1 MSQRPVILVPPFRR
15 RPEKFWLWLPGI
27 VTLGW
32 VFFTLLLY
40 VNGPYRWLDQSHD
53 RLIRYIVTTMAFFAV
68 GYALGLQKK
77 SRPPLFEKPPLRLLK
92 VSGLLVGLPL
102 FAVLVT
108 GDLFRWVALARR
120 GIGDAYRAWTDAA
133 GTSFWPYLDIFVAP
147 LTAPFIPVSIF
158 YWRRLP
164 RVYKLALSFVLV
176 VMMVA
181 TVSSGR
187 RSGVVSVAMVAIAS
201 LAARVAGAPLTQR
214 RRLVKRFVLLLIVF
228 VMLMLPFL
236 RFVAEGRAGLYVD
249 LTYNPVTRERP
260 EPEHFL
266 TRTIPVKWAPTFFT
280 GVFYVTHGYF
290 PLEQALEMPFI
301 GITYG
306 LGQSW
311 FLARQA
317 ERLGVPESVLAPAYD
332 RRLTERGYVVGDFWM
347 TVFPW
352 LASDLTFPGTWFAL
366 ALFGYLLARSWE
378 SATTTGHPWSI
389 TLFGILIYFSWS
401 LPMSNP
407 MQDGAG
413 LTRMIGVYLIWAVC
427 MFIEAHRRA
436 LVREAAPR
444 PPSLAPAGGSA
455 VS

>member
-15 RPEKFWLWLPGI
+15 RPESFWLWLPGV
-27 VTLGW
+27 VTIGW
-32 VFFTLLLY
+32 VLLTLTLY
-40 VNGPYRWLDQSHD
+40 VYGPYRWLGRSHD
-53 RLIRYIVTTMAFFAV
+53 GLIRYILTTMVFFGV
-68 GYALGLQKK
+68 GYWIGLRKK
-77 SRPPLFEKPPLRLLK
+77 SRPPLFERPPLRLLQL
-92 VSGLLVGLPL
+92 SGVLVALPL
-102 FAVLVT
+102 ISAIVT
-108 GDLFRWVALARR
+108 GDLFRWIKLARG
-120 GIGDAYRAWTDAA
+120 GIGEAYRAWTEAA
-133 GTSFWPYLDIFVAP
+133 GTAFWPYVDIFLAP

-158 YWRRLP
+158 YWHRLP
-164 RVYKLALSFVLV
+164 RAYKLALSLVLL
-176 VMMVA
+176 VMMTA

-187 RSGVVSVAMVAIAS
+187 RSGVVSVAMVAIAA
-201 LAARVAGAPLTQR
+201 LAARVAGAPLSQR

-228 VMLMLPFL
+228 VLLMLPFL
-236 RFVAEGRAGLYVD
+236 RFVAEGRAGIYVD

-260 EPEHFL
+260 EPEHIL
-266 TRTIPVKWAPTFFT
+266 TRVVPTAWAPTFFT

-290 PLEQALEMPFI
+290 PLEDCLEMDFM

-332 RRLTERGYVVGDFWM
+332 RRLTQLGYVVGDFWM

-352 LASDLTFPGTWFAL
+352 FASDVTFPGTWFLL
-366 ALFGYLLARSWE
+366 AVFGYLLARSWE
-378 SATTTGHPWSI
+378 SSATTGHPWSI

-413 LTRMIGVYLIWAVC
+413 LTRMVGVYLIWAVY
-427 MFIEAHRRA
+427 MFFENHRRA
-436 LVREAAPR
+436 LLAERAASA
-444 PPSLAPAGGSA
+444 PSLAPAGGSA
-455 VS
+455 AS

>member
-1 MSQRPVILVPPFRR
+1 MSQRRVILVPPFRR
-15 RPEKFWLWLPGI
+15 RPENFWLWLPGV
-27 VTLGW
+27 VTIGW
-32 VFFTLLLY
+32 VLFTLFLY
-40 VNGPYRWLDQSHD
+40 VHGPYRWLDQSHD
-53 RLIRYIVTTMAFFAV
+53 RLIRYILTGMACFGV

-77 SRPPLFEKPPLRLLK
+77 SRPPAFERPPLRLLQI
-92 VSGLLVGLPL
+92 SGVLTGLPL
-102 FAVLVT
+102 FSAIIT
-108 GDLFRWVALARR
+108 GDLFRWIQLART
-120 GIGDAYRAWTDAA
+120 GIGEAYRAWSAAA
-133 GTSFWPYLDIFVAP
+133 GTSFWPYVDIFFSP

-164 RVYKLALSFVLV
+164 RPYKLALSFVLL
-176 VMMVA
+176 VMMAA

-201 LAARVAGAPLTQR
+201 LAARVAGAPLAQR
-214 RRLVKRFVLLLIVF
+214 RRLVKRFVLLLVVF
-228 VMLMLPFL
+228 VLLMLPFL
-236 RFVAEGRAGLYVD
+236 RFVAEGRAGIYVD

-260 EPEHFL
+260 EPEHVL
-266 TRTIPVKWAPTFFT
+266 TRVVPRGWAPTFFT

-301 GITYG
+301 GVTYG

-332 RRLTERGYVVGDFWM
+332 RRLTASGYVVGDFWM

-352 LASDLTFPGTWFAL
+352 FASDVTFPGTWILL
-366 ALFGYLLARSWE
+366 AVFGYLLARSWE
-378 SATTTGHPWSI
+378 SATTTGQPWSI
-389 TLFGILIYFSWS
+389 AFFGVLIYFSWS

-413 LTRMIGVYLIWAVC
+413 LTRMVGLFLIWAGH
-427 MFIEAHRRA
+427 MFVDAHRRA
-436 LVREAAPR
+436 LAREAAPAR
-444 PPSLAPAGGSA
+444 SLEPAGGSA
-455 VS
+455 TS